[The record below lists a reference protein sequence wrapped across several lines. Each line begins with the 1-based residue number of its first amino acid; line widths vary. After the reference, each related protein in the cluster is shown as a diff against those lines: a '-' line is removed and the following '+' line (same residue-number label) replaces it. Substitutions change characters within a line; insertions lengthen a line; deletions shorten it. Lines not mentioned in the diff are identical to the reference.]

1 MPVSG
6 IQAIAA
12 LKQMKLRDRASM
24 IGKAMTALKEVAPL
38 KSSQKARSHVNKVQ
52 IHWHLERTNRTLY
65 RLLLR
70 QVRS

>member
-6 IQAIAA
+6 IQTMAA
-12 LKQMKLRDRASM
+12 PKQIKSRDRANM
-24 IGKAMTALKEVAPL
+24 IGKGITALKEVAPL
-38 KSSQKARSHVNKVQ
+38 KSSQNALNLVNKVQ
-52 IHWHLERTNRTLY
+52 IHWRPVRTRRTLY